1 MNKIRLS
8 LDLDIYGDDTRDAF
22 LLDED
27 KLTVE
32 ELIPRILLERK
43 LFIDVTEESLLEE
56 IAAAE
61 AAGVS
66 EADNAADNGIQ
77 ITVSGET
84 PISKTESE
92 VGDTHGLSTNTG
104 DSKIDVFN
112 KNRTDLAKN
121 VALALNE
128 TSLSL
133 DFVSLL
139 IASVKQNIG
148 KSTMSPHLLKN
159 IPLGSLS
166 SDKLANEDIN
176 ENNSYGQK
184 KEESGYTPKIGQG
197 WKFEAVS
204 KITQLFKNASVKL
217 KEQVE
222 KEEHYWKMINV
233 VLANDE
239 VLFKHGKSIGVK
251 YGYGD
256 AGSIYHDKGLAI
268 LRSDENTG
276 YITFTPVA
284 SLLNFRVANKM
295 YKYIQVKILN
305 KIDEEFMVT
314 GISSF
319 KKTFTD
325 SQFQVVN
332 DLEKARYFL
341 FEEDLFYFLT
351 REAKTLINYNVS
363 IISNKIIF
371 EINDEIIEIEA
382 VPFDEYNNMDI
393 DLYQNINS
401 YSSMHNDKCES
412 ILNYLKTMLCCFYKY
427 NLSLKQKMPTLFTKW
442 KQQNSHPLIL
452 RPLLGNIRHEIYV
465 TVIKKMLEE
474 LLLEFKDQLEADLK
488 LQKLINLKTFTGNI
502 FQRSVQ
508 KPVSE
513 IVMTLENKQGKC
525 MRINT
530 ELTTNEIFVPYVINL
545 TIVKYASE
553 SNMKGDIEGTNC
565 LQLTVNN
572 FEDVKE
578 SLQWS
583 ILNFVNV

>member
-8 LDLDIYGDDTRDAF
+8 LDLEIYGDDTRDAF

-27 KLTVE
+27 KLTIE

-43 LFIDVTEESLLEE
+43 LFIDVTEESLLDE
-56 IAAAE
+56 IKAAAE
-61 AAGVS
+61 AS
-66 EADNAADNGIQ
+66 SQMSDGI
-77 ITVSGET
+77 
-84 PISKTESE
+84 PI
-92 VGDTHGLSTNTG
+92 VVTG
-104 DSKIDVFN
+104 DSLVCNSDIVGGDNIDIGGSNGSTATKIDTFN
-112 KNRTDLAKN
+112 KNRADLAKN

-166 SDKLANEDIN
+166 SDKLT
-176 ENNSYGQK
+176 
-184 KEESGYTPKIGQG
+184 KEEGASGNDGNKDGNTSKVGQG
-197 WKFEAVS
+197 WKYEAVI
-204 KITQLFKNASVKL
+204 KITKLFKEASVKL
-217 KEQVE
+217 KQQVE

-233 VLANDE
+233 VLADDE
-239 VLFKHGKSIGVK
+239 VLFKHGKTIGVK
-251 YGYGD
+251 FGYGD

-268 LRSDENTG
+268 LRSDETTG
-276 YITFTPVA
+276 HVTFTPVA
-284 SLLNFRVANKM
+284 SLLNFRVANKT

-319 KKTFTD
+319 KKTFN
-325 SQFQVVN
+325 SSRFQVVN

-371 EINDEIIEIEA
+371 EIKDEIIEIEA
-382 VPFDEYNNMDI
+382 VPFDEYYNNMDDI

-401 YSSMHNDKCES
+401 YSSMHNEKCES

-452 RPLLGNIRHEIYV
+452 RPLLGNIRHEIYI
-465 TVIKKMLEE
+465 TVIKKMLDE
-474 LLLEFKDQLEADLK
+474 LLLEFKDQLLEATLK
-488 LQKLINLKTFTGNI
+488 LDKLTNLKTFTGNI
-502 FQRSVQ
+502 FQRSIQ

-513 IVMTLENKQGKC
+513 IVMTLKNKQEKW
-525 MRINT
+525 MKIHT

-545 TIVKYASE
+545 TIVKYSSE
-553 SNMKGDIEGTNC
+553 SDLNQDFEGTNC
-565 LQLTVNN
+565 LQLTVNS

-583 ILNFVNV
+583 ILDFVG